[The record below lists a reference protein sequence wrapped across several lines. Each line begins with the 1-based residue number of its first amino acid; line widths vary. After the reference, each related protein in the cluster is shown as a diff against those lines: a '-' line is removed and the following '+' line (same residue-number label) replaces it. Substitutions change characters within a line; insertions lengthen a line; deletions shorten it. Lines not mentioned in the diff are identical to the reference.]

1 MVNLIVKILI
11 SSFFALSFI
20 CVPLIA
26 TGEPY
31 APLHKFTEKDFNSK
45 FGQMGVPIKDAEMM
59 GMWPP
64 VQAKSVPGKGAITAP
79 AYPGA
84 VIVAINEPFIH
95 DDQGKLMGLS
105 TLELLSSDSYEKVI
119 SYYKEKLPAWNE
131 KKFQSSHYLAESGEV
146 ENGARNMKVPHI
158 GFMNLEGG
166 ILGKEKYTGMLPNAK
181 TLIQV
186 FFQRKR

>member
-1 MVNLIVKILI
+1 MNLIVKIIIRSCCVLSLI
-11 SSFFALSFI
+11 S
-20 CVPLIA
+20 VPLIA
-26 TGEPY
+26 NGETY
-31 APLHKFTEKDFNSK
+31 APLYKFTEKDFNSK
-45 FGQMGVPIKDAEMM
+45 FGQMGMSIKDAEMM

-64 VQAKSVPGKGAITAP
+64 VQAKNVPDKGAITAP

-84 VIVAINEPFIH
+84 VIVAIHEPFIR
-95 DDQGKLMGLS
+95 DDQGKLMGFS

-131 KKFQSSHYLAESGEV
+131 KKFQSSYYLAESGEV

-166 ILGKEKYTGMLPNAK
+166 ILGKENLTFLGLDD
-181 TLIQV
+181 L
-186 FFQRKR
+186 KRVVIR